1 VRADGFYMYSR
12 KKGNAM
18 IDPNRVAHPRTILIV
33 LGGLAATAV
42 AIWNFVTP
50 LTGVTGTF
58 GAGLVIASSILIV
71 LAAILIQLSK
81 PGGWRTTLR
90 ILVALGV
97 IGTAAAGYFLH
108 EWWLIAAMLISAI
121 GLIYDIASSRASNQT
136 GAYA

>member
-1 VRADGFYMYSR
+1 MSNR
-12 KKGNAM
+12 KKGKAM
-18 IDPNRVAHPRTILIV
+18 VDPNRVARPRTILMV
-33 LGGLAATAV
+33 LGGLAGAAV
-42 AIWNFVTP
+42 AVWNFVTP

-58 GAGLVIASSILIV
+58 GAGLVIASSVLIV
-71 LAAILIQLSK
+71 LAAILIQLSE

-90 ILVALGV
+90 VLVALGV

-108 EWWLIAAMLISAI
+108 EWWLIAAMAVTAI